1 MEMKM
6 MKKITD
12 KCDNIERR
20 VAKRIE
26 KMSVNHF
33 LTATFLTAV
42 SVIILGLVT
51 LVLKVLPFFLGVSA
65 FLGTV
70 LLFCFFPFVMLT
82 ILAIVLKVLPLAI
95 FITLMVYSGIVLKEN
110 RNRYKEKYFP
120 DLK

>member
-110 RNRYKEKYFP
+110 RNRYKEK
-120 DLK
+120 